1 MHHACTLLDKEK
13 RLTMGGRSCAEVN
26 PKVRSYL
33 KARGFVIGKPSEAQ
47 PGGQASA
54 AKDSG
59 KPAKPSLLKPPGSGP
74 TTNQLSST
82 SAQARNLVQ
91 WAIRRKRSNTSPE
104 YVSDQAP
111 SQAAHKRDQH
121 SLAVTP
127 AGYSLSASGP
137 PAVQHRTPPMYSA
150 PSSAADQV
158 NAVVSHAMAQQRSQP
173 MLSLDAQEVSL
184 QAAIQQTELL
194 ARTHNLPQ
202 PHLPAAQQGL
212 ASRFAASRDPRIA
225 SPPSPSLQPG
235 SAPSPPSPHAAA
247 QPQQPPASG
256 PSLLSPH
263 SQAVSD
269 QLVAEVRLAMGKND
283 VAQPVVDA
291 RARVDALLQGLSQAL
306 GEDRHATE
314 SAHTL
319 ELARLKVSCTCGQ
332 LILLK

>member
-1 MHHACTLLDKEK
+1 
-13 RLTMGGRSCAEVN
+13 
-26 PKVRSYL
+26 
-33 KARGFVIGKPSEAQ
+33 
-47 PGGQASA
+47 
-54 AKDSG
+54 
-59 KPAKPSLLKPPGSGP
+59 
-74 TTNQLSST
+74 
-82 SAQARNLVQ
+82 
-91 WAIRRKRSNTSPE
+91 
-104 YVSDQAP
+104 
-111 SQAAHKRDQH
+111 
-121 SLAVTP
+121 
-127 AGYSLSASGP
+127 
-137 PAVQHRTPPMYSA
+137 MYSA

-319 ELARLKVSCTCGQ
+319 ELARLKANQDVTIVEMLAQIQRLSARVNELERSNDALQHELRAAQVARQHSTGPSPSQPVIPPHLLSPPQPIFSNQHVGYPVQSQAPTYSQLPGMTRPAFSQPPQSLVSGVNQPSQTGISTRIADAQ
-332 LILLK
+332 ADESASALAMPKSTLDSAGNDMPSSTSA